1 MVSFTARFTFA
12 PEDRDEIAE
21 VLRLVT
27 SESRREP
34 GCVTY
39 IPHHVEGDPDT
50 IVIYEQYKDAA
61 ALAAHRDSAHF
72 KKYASATS
80 NPSLLSFNSF
90 TTSNKGTFSPPVA
103 SRFLNG
109 KIDRMFMRCE
119 LNCIDRYAGPGLPS
133 VTP

>member
-39 IPHHVEGDPDT
+39 IPHPVEGDPDT

-72 KKYASATS
+72 KKYVVGG
-80 NPSLLSFNSF
+80 LLQWMKIRTLENL
-90 TTSNKGTFSPPVA
+90 VA
-103 SRFLNG
+103 L
-109 KIDRMFMRCE
+109 
-119 LNCIDRYAGPGLPS
+119 
-133 VTP
+133 V

>member
-21 VLRLVT
+21 ALRLVT

-61 ALAAHRDSAHF
+61 ALAAHRDSTHF
-72 KKYASATS
+72 KKYVVGG
-80 NPSLLSFNSF
+80 LLQKMKIRTLENL
-90 TTSNKGTFSPPVA
+90 VA
-103 SRFLNG
+103 L
-109 KIDRMFMRCE
+109 
-119 LNCIDRYAGPGLPS
+119 
-133 VTP
+133 V